1 MFDEHRRRRAR
12 RRIAPGTGRPLKPFR
27 WWQNLNRALFY
38 LPIPAGAD
46 GTPGKLYAI
55 DVPYS
60 ERWSTDDGKGK
71 AHLYLDGY
79 HQAASTFPAAFPVEG
94 GVIEVV
100 PSTFGLKR
108 CHFVPDR
115 GPERQLLPDRRSAE
129 GRRARLARDLPLLSR
144 TIGLI
149 SWLVVVA
156 CALLALP
163 QLAEVIAQIPPVAE
177 RVGTF
182 SSPIHLGVGENIALA
197 VVAAVASTE
206 RATRLRYSWLDT
218 LAQE

>member
-1 MFDEHRRRRAR
+1 MFDDHRRRRAR
-12 RRIAPGTGRPLKPFR
+12 RRISAGTGKPLQPFR

-38 LPIPAGAD
+38 LPVPARAD
-46 GTPGKLYAI
+46 GTPARVYAI

-60 ERWSTDDGKGK
+60 ERWKTDDGHGR
-71 AHLYLDGY
+71 AHLYRDGY
-79 HQAASTFPAAFPVEG
+79 HQATSTFPAAFPVED

-108 CHFVPDR
+108 CHFVPEQ

-149 SWLVVVA
+149 SWLVVLA

-163 QLAEVIAQIPPVAE
+163 QLAEAITQIPPVAE

-182 SSPIHLGVGENIALA
+182 DSPIHLGVWENVTVA
-197 VVAAVASTE
+197 VIAAVASTE